1 MSYGRK
7 SLYLDV
13 DKLPKAAKRFT
24 LGRTLNNGMSA
35 KVYQGVDRENGKISS
50 SIIHLLFFL
59 FIHLF
64 PNWLLLPFNGFQ
76 YCWLKLIGSII
87 LCRRDWFQNEIVHEI

>member
-50 SIIHLLFFL
+50 SIIHLLFSL
-59 FIHLF
+59 HS
-64 PNWLLLPFNGFQ
+64 PVS
-76 YCWLKLIGSII
+76 KLAS
-87 LCRRDWFQNEIVHEI
+87 FAV